1 MHLQDWLSDFQFG
14 EHQLVGPFFY
24 VTPLALRFEIGPA
37 DEAEE
42 LPRKVYLDRAY
53 ARAVE
58 LLGRASSAYDHVIL
72 SLLRQE
78 DRDID
83 SYLWHF
89 TSKFNFNK
97 CPETELIEVED
108 WTGEVLV
115 FERYLFPVTDQDLK
129 ALLWEIIRA
138 DQGGFNY
145 LSSSV
150 LFLSSQ
156 DKVLYHCYDDRGV
169 DIAVVDD
176 DKRRQLF
183 MDCHNL
189 LFDYDMEEMER
200 RVDFLKKLI

>member
-1 MHLQDWLSDFQFG
+1 MELNQWLKSFQLKDNR
-14 EHQLVGPFFY
+14 LVGPFFY
-24 VTPLALRFEIGPA
+24 GIPLALRFEIGPA

-42 LPRKVYLDRAY
+42 LSRAIYLERAY
-53 ARAVE
+53 ARAIE
-58 LLGRASSAYDHVIL
+58 LLEQASSAYDYVVL

-97 CPETELIEVED
+97 CPEPELIEVED

-115 FERYLFPVTDQDLK
+115 FERYLFPVADQDLK
-129 ALLWEIIRA
+129 DLLWEIIKA
-138 DQGGFNY
+138 DHGGFNY

-150 LFLSSQ
+150 LFLSSK
-156 DKVLYHCYDDRGV
+156 DKVIYHCYDDRGV

-183 MDCHNL
+183 TDCYDL

-200 RVDFLKKLI
+200 RVRG

>member
-1 MHLQDWLSDFQFG
+1 MQLQDWLRDFQFG

-24 VTPLALRFEIGPA
+24 ATPLALKFEVGPA
-37 DEAEE
+37 EEAET
-42 LPRKVYLDRAY
+42 LPKKVYLDRAY

-58 LLGRASSAYDHVIL
+58 LLGQASLEYDYVIL

-83 SYLWHF
+83 TYLWHF

-97 CPETELIEVED
+97 CPEPELIEVED

-115 FERYLFPVTDQDLK
+115 FERYLFPVADQDLK
-129 ALLWEIIRA
+129 DLLKEIIRA
-138 DQGGFNY
+138 DHGGFNY

-150 LFLSSQ
+150 LFLSSR
-156 DKVLYHCYDDRGV
+156 DKVIYHCYDDRGV
-169 DIAVVDD
+169 DVAVVDD

-183 MDCHNL
+183 TDCQDL
-189 LFDYDMEEMER
+189 LFDYDMEEMVR
-200 RVDFLKKLI
+200 RMES

>member
-1 MHLQDWLSDFQFG
+1 MKLMDWLRDFQFG

-24 VTPLALRFEIGPA
+24 ATPLALKFEIGPA
-37 DEAEE
+37 EEAET
-42 LPRKVYLDRAY
+42 LPKKVYLDRAY

-58 LLGRASSAYDHVIL
+58 LLEQASSAYDYVVL

-83 SYLWHF
+83 TYLWHF
-89 TSKFNFNK
+89 SSKFNFDK
-97 CPETELIEVED
+97 VPEPELIEVED
-108 WTGEVLV
+108 LTGDVLV
-115 FERYLFPVTDQDLK
+115 FERYLLPVTDQDLK
-129 ALLWEIIRA
+129 ALLKEIIKA
-138 DQGGFNY
+138 DHGGFNY

-156 DKVLYHCYDDRGV
+156 DNIIYYCYDDRGV
-169 DIAVVDD
+169 DIAVLDD

-183 MDCHNL
+183 TDCHDL

-200 RVDFLKKLI
+200 RMRG

>member
-1 MHLQDWLSDFQFG
+1 MKLMDWLRDFQFG

-24 VTPLALRFEIGPA
+24 ATPLALKFEIGPA
-37 DEAEE
+37 EEAET
-42 LPRKVYLDRAY
+42 LPKKVYLDRAY

-58 LLGRASSAYDHVIL
+58 LLERASSAYDYVVL

-83 SYLWHF
+83 TYLWHF

-97 CPETELIEVED
+97 CPEPELIEVED

-115 FERYLFPVTDQDLK
+115 FERYLFPIADQDLK
-129 ALLWEIIRA
+129 DLLWEIIKA
-138 DQGGFNY
+138 DHGGFQY
-145 LSSSV
+145 FSGSVFFLSSS
-150 LFLSSQ
+150 
-156 DKVLYHCYDDRGV
+156 DKVIYHCYDDRGV

-183 MDCHNL
+183 TDCQDL

-200 RVDFLKKLI
+200 RMES

>member
-1 MHLQDWLSDFQFG
+1 MKLMDWLRDFQFG

-24 VTPLALRFEIGPA
+24 GTPLALRFEIGPA
-37 DEAEE
+37 EEAET
-42 LPRKVYLDRAY
+42 LPQKVYLDRAY

-58 LLGRASSAYDHVIL
+58 LLERASSAYDYVIL

-78 DRDID
+78 DGDID
-83 SYLWHF
+83 TYLWHF

-97 CPETELIEVED
+97 CPEPELIEVED

-115 FERYLFPVTDQDLK
+115 FERYLFPVADQDLK
-129 ALLWEIIRA
+129 ALLREIIKA
-138 DQGGFNY
+138 DHGGFNY

-150 LFLSSQ
+150 LFLSSK
-156 DKVLYHCYDDRGV
+156 DKVIYHCYDDRGV

-183 MDCHNL
+183 TDCYDL
-189 LFDYDMEEMER
+189 LFDYDMEEMES
-200 RVDFLKKLI
+200 

>member
-1 MHLQDWLSDFQFG
+1 MKLMDWLRDFQFG

-24 VTPLALRFEIGPA
+24 ATPLALKFEVGPA
-37 DEAEE
+37 EEAET
-42 LPRKVYLDRAY
+42 LPKKVYLDRAY

-58 LLGRASSAYDHVIL
+58 LLEQASSAYDYVVL

-97 CPETELIEVED
+97 CPEPELIEVED

-115 FERYLFPVTDQDLK
+115 FERYLFPVADQDLK
-129 ALLWEIIRA
+129 ALLREIIKA
-138 DQGGFNY
+138 DHGGFNY

-150 LFLSSQ
+150 LFLSSK
-156 DKVLYHCYDDRGV
+156 DKVIYHCYDDRGV

-183 MDCHNL
+183 TDCQDL

-200 RVDFLKKLI
+200 RMES

>member
-1 MHLQDWLSDFQFG
+1 MKLMDWLRDFQFG

-24 VTPLALRFEIGPA
+24 GTPLALRFEIGPA
-37 DEAEE
+37 EEAET
-42 LPRKVYLDRAY
+42 LPQKVYLDRAY

-58 LLGRASSAYDHVIL
+58 LLEQASSAFDYVIL
-72 SLLRQE
+72 SLLLQE

-83 SYLWHF
+83 TYLWHF

-97 CPETELIEVED
+97 CPEPELIEVED

-115 FERYLFPVTDQDLK
+115 FERYLFPVADQDLK
-129 ALLWEIIRA
+129 ALLREIIKA
-138 DQGGFNY
+138 DHGGFNY

-156 DKVLYHCYDDRGV
+156 DNIIYHCYDDRGV

-183 MDCHNL
+183 TDCYDL

-200 RVDFLKKLI
+200 RMES

>member
-1 MHLQDWLSDFQFG
+1 MKLMDWLRDFQFG

-24 VTPLALRFEIGPA
+24 ATPLALKFEIGPA
-37 DEAEE
+37 EEAET
-42 LPRKVYLDRAY
+42 LPKKVYLDRAY

-58 LLGRASSAYDHVIL
+58 LLEQASSAYDYVIL

-83 SYLWHF
+83 TYLWHF

-97 CPETELIEVED
+97 CPEPELIEVED

-115 FERYLFPVTDQDLK
+115 FERYLFPVADQDLK
-129 ALLWEIIRA
+129 ALLREIIKA
-138 DQGGFNY
+138 DHGGFNY

-150 LFLSSQ
+150 LFLSSK
-156 DKVLYHCYDDRGV
+156 DKVIYHCYDDRGV

-183 MDCHNL
+183 TDCQDL

-200 RVDFLKKLI
+200 RMEILY

>member
-1 MHLQDWLSDFQFG
+1 MKLMDWLRDFQFG

-24 VTPLALRFEIGPA
+24 ATPLALKFEIGPA
-37 DEAEE
+37 EEAET
-42 LPRKVYLDRAY
+42 LPKKVYLDRAY

-58 LLGRASSAYDHVIL
+58 LLEQASSAYDYVIL
-72 SLLRQE
+72 SLLHQE

-83 SYLWHF
+83 TYLWHF

-97 CPETELIEVED
+97 CPEPELIEVED

-115 FERYLFPVTDQDLK
+115 FERYLFPVADQDLK
-129 ALLWEIIRA
+129 ALLREIIKA
-138 DQGGFNY
+138 DHGGFNY

-150 LFLSSQ
+150 LFLSSK
-156 DKVLYHCYDDRGV
+156 DKVIYHCYDDRGV

-183 MDCHNL
+183 TDCYDL

-200 RVDFLKKLI
+200 RMRG

>member
-1 MHLQDWLSDFQFG
+1 MKLMDWLRDFQFG

-24 VTPLALRFEIGPA
+24 ATPLALKFEIGPA
-37 DEAEE
+37 EEAET
-42 LPRKVYLDRAY
+42 LPKKVYLDRAY

-58 LLGRASSAYDHVIL
+58 LLEQASSAYDYVIL

-83 SYLWHF
+83 TYLWHF

-97 CPETELIEVED
+97 CPEPELIEVED

-115 FERYLFPVTDQDLK
+115 FERYLFPVADQDLK
-129 ALLWEIIRA
+129 ALLREIIKA
-138 DQGGFNY
+138 DHGGFNY

-150 LFLSSQ
+150 LFLSSK
-156 DKVLYHCYDDRGV
+156 DKVIYHCYDDRGV

-183 MDCHNL
+183 TDCQDL

-200 RVDFLKKLI
+200 RMES

>member
-1 MHLQDWLSDFQFG
+1 MELNQWLKSFQLKDNR
-14 EHQLVGPFFY
+14 LVGPFFY
-24 VTPLALRFEIGPA
+24 GTPLALRFEIGPA
-37 DEAEE
+37 EEAET
-42 LPRKVYLDRAY
+42 LPKKVYLDRAY

-58 LLGRASSAYDHVIL
+58 LLEQASSAYDYVIL
-72 SLLRQE
+72 SLLHQE

-83 SYLWHF
+83 TYLWHF

-97 CPETELIEVED
+97 CPEPELIEVED

-115 FERYLFPVTDQDLK
+115 FERYLFPVADQDLK
-129 ALLWEIIRA
+129 ALLREIIKA
-138 DQGGFNY
+138 DHGGFNY

-150 LFLSSQ
+150 LFLSSK
-156 DKVLYHCYDDRGV
+156 DKVIYHCYDDRGV

-183 MDCHNL
+183 TDCYDL

-200 RVDFLKKLI
+200 RMRG

>member
-1 MHLQDWLSDFQFG
+1 MIFNNWIEEFRL
-14 EHQLVGPFFY
+14 ENKPLVGPFFY
-24 VTPLALRFEIGPA
+24 ATPLALRFEIGPA
-37 DEAEE
+37 EEAET
-42 LPRKVYLDRAY
+42 LPRKVYLDHAY

-58 LLGRASSAYDHVIL
+58 LMETAASAYDYVIL

-78 DRDID
+78 DREID

-97 CPETELIEVED
+97 CPEPELIEVED

-115 FERYLFPVTDQDLK
+115 FERYLFPVADQDLK
-129 ALLWEIIRA
+129 ALLWEIIKA
-138 DQGGFNY
+138 DHGGFNY
-145 LSSSV
+145 LSASV
-150 LFLSSQ
+150 CFLSSQ

-183 MDCHNL
+183 TDCHDL

-200 RVDFLKKLI
+200 RVES

>member
-1 MHLQDWLSDFQFG
+1 MKLMDWLRDFQFG

-24 VTPLALRFEIGPA
+24 GTPLALKFEIGPA
-37 DEAEE
+37 EEAET
-42 LPRKVYLDRAY
+42 LPKKVYLDRAY

-58 LLGRASSAYDHVIL
+58 LLEQASSAYDYVVL

-97 CPETELIEVED
+97 CPEPELIEVED

-115 FERYLFPVTDQDLK
+115 FERYLFPVADQDLK
-129 ALLWEIIRA
+129 ALLREIIKA
-138 DQGGFNY
+138 DHGGFNY

-150 LFLSSQ
+150 LFLSSK
-156 DKVLYHCYDDRGV
+156 DKVIYHCYDDRGV

-183 MDCHNL
+183 TDCQDL

-200 RVDFLKKLI
+200 RMES

>member
-1 MHLQDWLSDFQFG
+1 MQLQDWLSDFQFG

-24 VTPLALRFEIGPA
+24 GTPLALRFEIGPA
-37 DEAEE
+37 EEAEE

-58 LLGRASSAYDHVIL
+58 LFEQASSEYDYVLL

-83 SYLWHF
+83 TYLWHF

-97 CPETELIEVED
+97 CPEPELVEVED

-115 FERYLFPVTDQDLK
+115 FERYLFPVADQDLN
-129 ALLWEIIRA
+129 ALLKEIIKA
-138 DQGGFNY
+138 DHGGFNY

-156 DKVLYHCYDDRGV
+156 DNIIYHCYDDRGV
-169 DIAVVDD
+169 DIAVLDD

-183 MDCHNL
+183 TDCHDL

-200 RVDFLKKLI
+200 RVRR

>member
-1 MHLQDWLSDFQFG
+1 MKLMDWLRDFQFG

-24 VTPLALRFEIGPA
+24 ATPLALKFEIGPA
-37 DEAEE
+37 EEAET
-42 LPRKVYLDRAY
+42 LPKKVYLDRAY

-58 LLGRASSAYDHVIL
+58 LLERASSAYDYVVL

-97 CPETELIEVED
+97 CPEPELVEVED
-108 WTGEVLV
+108 WTGDVLV
-115 FERYLFPVTDQDLK
+115 FERYLFPIADQDLN
-129 ALLWEIIRA
+129 ALLREIVRA
-138 DQGGFNY
+138 DHGGFNY

-156 DKVLYHCYDDRGV
+156 DNIIYHCYDDRGV
-169 DIAVVDD
+169 DIAVLDD
-176 DKRRQLF
+176 DKRLELF
-183 MDCHNL
+183 TDCHDL

-200 RVDFLKKLI
+200 RVRG

>member
-1 MHLQDWLSDFQFG
+1 MKLMDWLRDFQFG

-24 VTPLALRFEIGPA
+24 ATPLALKFEVGPA
-37 DEAEE
+37 EEAET
-42 LPRKVYLDRAY
+42 LPKKVYLDRAY

-58 LLGRASSAYDHVIL
+58 LLEQASSAYDYVVL

-89 TSKFNFNK
+89 TSKFNFDK
-97 CPETELIEVED
+97 VPEPELIEVED

-115 FERYLFPVTDQDLK
+115 FECYLFSVADQDLN
-129 ALLWEIIRA
+129 ALLKEIIKA
-138 DQGGFNY
+138 DHGGFNY

-150 LFLSSQ
+150 LFLSSK
-156 DKVLYHCYDDRGV
+156 DKVIYHCYDDRGV

-183 MDCHNL
+183 TDCYDL

-200 RVDFLKKLI
+200 RMES

>member
-1 MHLQDWLSDFQFG
+1 MKLMDWLRDFQFG

-24 VTPLALRFEIGPA
+24 ATPLALKFEVGPA
-37 DEAEE
+37 EEAET
-42 LPRKVYLDRAY
+42 LPKKVYLDRAY

-58 LLGRASSAYDHVIL
+58 LLEQASSAYDYVIL

-78 DRDID
+78 DGDID
-83 SYLWHF
+83 TYLWHF

-97 CPETELIEVED
+97 CPEPELIEVED

-115 FERYLFPVTDQDLK
+115 FERYLFPIADQDLK
-129 ALLWEIIRA
+129 DLLWEIIKA
-138 DQGGFNY
+138 DHGGFNY

-150 LFLSSQ
+150 LFLSSR
-156 DKVLYHCYDDRGV
+156 DKVIYHCYDDRGV

-183 MDCHNL
+183 TDCHDL

-200 RVDFLKKLI
+200 RIES

>member
-1 MHLQDWLSDFQFG
+1 MQLQDWLSDFQFG

-24 VTPLALRFEIGPA
+24 GTPLALRFEIGPA
-37 DEAEE
+37 EEAET
-42 LPRKVYLDRAY
+42 LPKKVYLDRAY

-58 LLGRASSAYDHVIL
+58 LLERASSAYDYVVL
-72 SLLRQE
+72 SLLQE
-78 DRDID
+78 EERDIA

-97 CPETELIEVED
+97 CPEPELIEVED
-108 WTGEVLV
+108 WTGDVLV
-115 FERYLFPVTDQDLK
+115 FERYLFPVADQDLN
-129 ALLWEIIRA
+129 ALLKEIIKA
-138 DQGGFNY
+138 DHGGFNY

-156 DKVLYHCYDDRGV
+156 DNIIYHCYDDRGV
-169 DIAVVDD
+169 DIAVLDD

-183 MDCHNL
+183 TDCHDL

-200 RVDFLKKLI
+200 RMES